1 MAKLSHSFVN
11 CPRHRPGQLK
21 LDTYSRNEADGKRQI
36 KAKQIKSNKIDD
48 TRRERVP
55 RRKWG
60 NCHKA
65 RQSADS
71 SSWSWSWSGC
81 RRITNEMKV
90 LEVCFISDSDKPD
103 NKQDTQS
110 TANTPLSL
118 SPSSLSFSLSGKIPD
133 SCPKEV
139 TSSFRVL

>member
-48 TRRERVP
+48 TRRERVR

-71 SSWSWSWSGC
+71 SSWSRSGC

-118 SPSSLSFSLSGKIPD
+118 SLSFPPSPSLSSKIPD
-133 SCPKEV
+133 SCRKEV